1 MLTDSLP
8 ALAITTSNEIVRKNL
23 QALHDARKNYI
34 KSENSNRI
42 KRALRHK
49 TRTYSDESFEP
60 RDRVY
65 FKRNGHKGW
74 LGPAVVIGADKY
86 SCC

>member
-8 ALAITTSNEIVRKNL
+8 TLATKTSNEIVRKNL

-42 KRALRHK
+42 KRALRHE

-60 RDRVY
+60 RDIVY
-65 FKRNGHKGW
+65 FKRNGQKGW
-74 LGPAVVIGADKY
+74 LGPDVVIGADK
-86 SCC
+86 